1 MLPGWYGFG
10 TACQAFIAAHGATG
24 LGHLQAMYQEWGF
37 FRTLL
42 SNMDMVLAKTDIAIA
57 ERYADLVK
65 DAALR
70 EAIFTRLK
78 TEWRAT
84 IEALLSITGQSELLA
99 GNPLLLRSMKNRYPY
114 LDPLNHLQIELMR
127 RHRSGP
133 PWSEDERVRSGI
145 HLTINGVSAG
155 LRNSG

>member
-1 MLPGWYGFG
+1 MRSHDLNRLLDEPGSKRVAC
-10 TACQAFIAAHGATG
+10 TANIFWGVPPKRGAAGG
-24 LGHLQAMYQEWGF
+24 
-37 FRTLL
+37 
-42 SNMDMVLAKTDIAIA
+42 
-57 ERYADLVK
+57 
-65 DAALR
+65 LR

-84 IEALLSITGQSELLA
+84 IEALLSITSQSELLA
-99 GNPLLLRSMKNRYPY
+99 GNPLLSRSMRNRYPY